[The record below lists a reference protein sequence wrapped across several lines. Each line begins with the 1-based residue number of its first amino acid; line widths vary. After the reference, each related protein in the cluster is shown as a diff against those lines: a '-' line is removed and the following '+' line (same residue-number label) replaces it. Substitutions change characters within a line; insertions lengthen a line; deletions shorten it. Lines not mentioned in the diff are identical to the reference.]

1 MSTRFDRPRPGSLP
15 RKVAAGVAATA
26 ALMALGACATWLG
39 HAADGSTPVRFSNA
53 YLVAEDTGARPAATY
68 FLRRA
73 WVQITRDLAATDV
86 PPTVPLDLQ
95 AMAGRPFAVAW
106 LGHSAMLMRV
116 GGLWV
121 LLDPVLTDTAGPVAG
136 FGPARLTALPVS
148 LRELPR
154 IDVVLTSH
162 DHYDHL
168 DLPTVRHLARQPGGP
183 PRFFVGRGLDAWI
196 RDNVGVVAQP
206 FDWWQTTQVG
216 DVGFRFV
223 PAQHNS
229 GRSLRNRNT
238 TLWGGWV
245 VEHRASGVDR
255 RFYFAGDT
263 AYVHALFKDIRAR
276 VGPIDLAALPIGAYQ
291 PRALMRHEHTD
302 PDDAVRAFQDLGAR
316 RAFGVHWGTFQ
327 LGDEEP
333 YQAARDLDEAVR
345 RRGATGFGLMAVGA
359 VVDVDPLQP
368 GAEASLRAPSELTP
382 VRALGGPG
390 RPATLPDAGRASA
403 AVVGAGT
410 QGPAPSREAK
420 KARISSLAASVG

>member
-1 MSTRFDRPRPGSLP
+1 MSTRFDRPRPGSLL
-15 RKVAAGVAATA
+15 RKVGGGVAATA
-26 ALMALGACATWLG
+26 TVLALGACATWLG
-39 HAADGSTPVRFSNA
+39 HATDDPTPVRFSNP
-53 YLVAEDTGARPAATY
+53 YVVAEDTGARPAATY

-86 PPTVPLDLQ
+86 PPTVRLDLQ
-95 AMAGRPFAVAW
+95 SMAGRPFAVAW

-136 FGPARLTALPVS
+136 FGPARLTALPVT

-168 DLPTVRHLARQPGGP
+168 DLPTVRHLARQSGGP
-183 PRFFVGRGLDAWI
+183 PRFFVGRGLDAWF

-206 FDWWQTTQVG
+206 FDWWQSAQVG

-245 VEHRASGVDR
+245 VEHRAGGVDR

-263 AYVHALFKDIRAR
+263 AYVQALFEDIRAR

-333 YQAARDLDEAVR
+333 FQAALDLDEAVR
-345 RRGATGFGLMAVGA
+345 RRAVAGFGLMAVGA
-359 VVDVDPLQP
+359 VLNVDRPQRD
-368 GAEASLRAPSELTP
+368 GETALRAPSELIATSASP
-382 VRALGGPG
+382 V
-390 RPATLPDAGRASA
+390 ATR
-403 AVVGAGT
+403 GA
-410 QGPAPSREAK
+410 E
-420 KARISSLAASVG
+420 